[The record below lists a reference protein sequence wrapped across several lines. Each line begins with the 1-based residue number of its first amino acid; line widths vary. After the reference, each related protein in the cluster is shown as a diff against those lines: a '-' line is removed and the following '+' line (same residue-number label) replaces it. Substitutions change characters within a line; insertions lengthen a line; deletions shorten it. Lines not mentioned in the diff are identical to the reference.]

1 MNFPKEEGRAVLVTG
16 CSSGIGRALVRHL
29 ASNGFMVFATV
40 RKESDEASLRG
51 LMKPNVVPVCPLD
64 LTSLDDVSRAASDV
78 GRDLERR
85 GLPGLFALINNAGGG
100 SVAPVELMDI
110 ERFRTELEARVLG
123 SVAMVQAFLPMLRK
137 AGGRILWIVTPATIP
152 TPYVTSIHACDFAVN
167 CIARTLDLE
176 LKSQKIPNIMI
187 RCGGIR
193 TEAVAKSDRELGES
207 LKCWPSDRLAFY
219 DDALRKWI
227 KDMAGFDAKRT
238 PAEDV
243 AKVVFK
249 ALKAKSPRGRY
260 SVGHMA
266 RAAAFLEALPQSWAD
281 AILKTRF

>member
-137 AGGRILWIVTPATIP
+137 AGGADPLDRDAGCDT
-152 TPYVTSIHACDFAVN
+152 HALRDQHPCLRFRRELHRPDARPRAQ
-167 CIARTLDLE
+167 IAEDPEYHDPLRRNQDG
-176 LKSQKIPNIMI
+176 SRGQI
-187 RCGGIR
+187 RPGAGGI
-193 TEAVAKSDRELGES
+193 
-207 LKCWPSDRLAFY
+207 
-219 DDALRKWI
+219 
-227 KDMAGFDAKRT
+227 
-238 PAEDV
+238 
-243 AKVVFK
+243 
-249 ALKAKSPRGRY
+249 
-260 SVGHMA
+260 
-266 RAAAFLEALPQSWAD
+266 LEALAVRSAGF
-281 AILKTRF
+281 L